1 MAWRMTAGFAGTA
14 ISVVLGF
21 CPATAKADEAYLCG
35 PDTVVY
41 VAAAD
46 LEAKKR
52 SDPCIAAYYGLKVE
66 TAAKAPANAAEQ
78 TLKNAAAA
86 KSPAPELK
94 TLAAS
99 EIPDRVA
106 SRRERQAAL
115 VLPAASPGTDYRNV
129 RVLNAASSDQMWF
142 KHSK

>member
-1 MAWRMTAGFAGTA
+1 MALWMTAGFAGTA

-35 PDTVVY
+35 PDTLVY

-66 TAAKAPANAAEQ
+66 KAAAVAENAAE
-78 TLKNAAAA
+78 KSIKGAGAA

-94 TLAAS
+94 ALAAS
-99 EIPDRVA
+99 EIPGRVA

-115 VLPAASPGTDYRNV
+115 VLPPASPGIDYRNV

>member
-1 MAWRMTAGFAGTA
+1 MAWQMTAGFAGTA

-66 TAAKAPANAAEQ
+66 TAAKVATNAAEQ
-78 TLKNAAAA
+78 TLKSAA
-86 KSPAPELK
+86 APELK

-115 VLPAASPGTDYRNV
+115 VMPAASEGTDYRNV

>member
-21 CPATAKADEAYLCG
+21 CPASAKADEAYLCG

-66 TAAKAPANAAEQ
+66 KVVAAAANAAEKSIKSAEAAKAPA
-78 TLKNAAAA
+78 
-86 KSPAPELK
+86 PEFK

-99 EIPDRVA
+99 DVPDRIA
-106 SRRERQAAL
+106 PRRERQAAL
-115 VLPAASPGTDYRNV
+115 VMPAASPGTDYRNV
-129 RVLNAASSDQMWF
+129 RVLNPASADQMWF